1 MQMTNEEIVR
11 DYTQAANKQKQV
23 RILADLNLV
32 SPSEIRTILATAGVE
47 GVKMPEKIMPRK
59 KPRADAEAAPAAPA
73 ADIYAWIDTILSAL
87 PENASAFVRDT
98 ARNLA
103 VALFREDLE
112 RRLGKAGG
120 GDETD

>member
-1 MQMTNEEIVR
+1 MKIENPRSRAYKIVSMIIL
-11 DYTQAANKQKQV
+11 V
-23 RILADLNLV
+23 ILA
-32 SPSEIRTILATAGVE
+32 ILFLFPLYRIITGAF
-47 GVKMPEKIMPRK
+47 K
-59 KPRADAEAAPAAPA
+59 PA
-73 ADIYAWIDTILSAL
+73 ADIYARIDTILSAL